1 MASEGRCAESL
12 CTAGV
17 TQVSGERLASP
28 FGRGQAA
35 DPLLKEQGSMW
46 VGPRLQEQEAQHA
59 PVSTGFPPRG
69 LVMPSAQ
76 WAQGST
82 SLVAEQVK
90 Q

>member
-1 MASEGRCAESL
+1 MASEGRCAEPL

-35 DPLLKEQGSMW
+35 DPLLKEQGSVW

-59 PVSTGFPPRG
+59 LVCTGFPPRG
-69 LVMPSAQ
+69 LVMPSTQ
-76 WAQGST
+76 WAQSGQH
-82 SLVAEQVK
+82 LAGG
-90 Q
+90 